1 MVEVAASVTPH
12 RLQFTPSSAP
22 EHVNDDIAEA
32 ALELCAPP
40 GTEYQETPEAH
51 HYFKSSDDL
60 QDLLLSAI
68 HSLIAC

>member
-12 RLQFTPSSAP
+12 RLQPPSSASK
-22 EHVNDDIAEA
+22 HVTDDDIAEA

-40 GTEYQETPEAH
+40 GTEYQETREAH
-51 HYFKSSDDL
+51 HYFKSSNDL

-68 HSLIAC
+68 HSLMAC